1 MCLLDAVAL
10 LQLDIS
16 RAVSHPIP
24 RQNLEGPRGSG
35 AALDSQGM
43 LSLAKGRGPGQWDP
57 STDARMTASM
67 RGFGLMPTTMRDG
80 RANGDKTWETAPRRK
95 AGQSARHEKHQVR
108 SKRDSLELPKV
119 VLAAANAQESRPRE
133 SETPKD
139 ARSPPAPHH
148 LEITIE
154 SEHAVNE

>member
-1 MCLLDAVAL
+1 MCLLDAVTL
-10 LQLDIS
+10 LQFDIS

-24 RQNLEGPRGSG
+24 RQNLEGPRDSG

-43 LSLAKGRGPGQWDP
+43 LSLAIGRGPGQWDP